1 LPEIANVNDEPV
13 ITAEELKKLSRRG
26 MAAFAARCARRVQPL
41 FDVQERVKA
50 VRKAI
55 EVAENFAKGG
65 VGNPDE
71 AYAAAK
77 ATEGSKG
84 HPESREVTSPGSSR
98 SISASGPSET
108 AEAAREAA
116 GYAARTGSFY
126 DLGAP
131 TYAAAAAAAAA
142 KAAAAVGDGRA
153 ATAAKFDHEK
163 LLKLHHVAFPEIG
176 DPIDPSESGP
186 LGPLW
191 PDGKPKWFV
200 ILRKRPIPKPRRSSD
215 PGFLVRAVSQPDTP
229 DYVVVELSKD
239 RPLGVGPKA
248 FAAPLPGTESD
259 AASLNKI
266 LASFDVVTV
275 RPHFPAV
282 ETPSRARPSTG
293 LPVMGLQEGVVPE
306 AFADAFKNF
315 VQVIPKDSADSQKLA
330 TRLKKTNAVRD
341 AYVAPRPV
349 PAVVTPLAA
358 APEGKAPGS
367 RNFEPSQGYLHS
379 PPNGI
384 GAMAAWTV
392 PGGDG
397 KGVRIC
403 DIEGAWNLKHED
415 LPKGIRL
422 LGGTMIPNLGWRNH
436 GTAVLG
442 EMVSLPGVVGTV
454 GIAHGATAVVHS
466 AVINGVFNTAGAI
479 SAAAAEL
486 SAGDVILIELQGTGP
501 NGKYV
506 AMQYWRAE
514 FLAIQAAVA
523 KGIVVVEA
531 AGNGDEDFDAPVFQG
546 TGLQTDS
553 GAIVVGAGV
562 PPTNY
567 FDYFGFG
574 AGKPGYSEIGTPR
587 SRIWFSNYG
596 KIVNVQGWGWH
607 VTTLGYGDLQGSA
620 RENVWY
626 TLRFSGTSSASPIVA
641 AAAACIQGRATVLKR
656 SPLTPS
662 DLRDVL
668 IKSGTPQE
676 PGPGVPLS
684 QHIGPLPHLSRAFAQ
699 MRKHTT
705 ETRGRLS

>member
-1 LPEIANVNDEPV
+1 MSIPNEEDLKRLPLRAIV
-13 ITAEELKKLSRRG
+13 
-26 MAAFAARCARRVQPL
+26 AFAARCARRVRPL
-41 FDVQERVKA
+41 YRIPDSSPDREVHERSIDHAIEITESVARGVDLTREAEVDQDITRPAINPSDENLASEA
-50 VRKAI
+50 VRAAA
-55 EVAENFAKGG
+55 AEIQLAG
-65 VGNPDE
+65 E
-71 AYAAAK
+71 AAAK
-77 ATEGSKG
+77 AMHAAIGATAIA
-84 HPESREVTSPGSSR
+84 RSPDVSTLF
-98 SISASGPSET
+98 IAD
-108 AEAAREAA
+108 AVA
-116 GYAARTGSFY
+116 GN
-126 DLGAP
+126 
-131 TYAAAAAAAAA
+131 AAAAA
-142 KAAAAVGDGRA
+142 KFASKVVAGVSHNAQQDYESRA
-153 ATAAKFDHEK
+153 TSDYEI
-163 LLKLHHVAFPEIG
+163 LLERRLGEFPNLG
-176 DPIDPSESGP
+176 QPINPSESGP

-191 PDGKPKWFV
+191 PDREPKWFRTV
-200 ILRKRPIPKPRRSSD
+200 AIRSVRSMAKRRTSSD
-215 PGFLVRAVSQPDTP
+215 PGFLVQAMSQPDTP

-259 AASLNKI
+259 AASLNEI
-266 LASFDVVTV
+266 LASFGVVTV

-282 ETPSRARPSTG
+282 ETPARARPSTA
-293 LPVMGLQEGVVPE
+293 LPVMGLEEGVVPE

-315 VQVIPKDSADSQKLA
+315 VQVILPKDSPNSQKLA

-384 GAMAAWTV
+384 GAMAVWPV

-397 KGVRIC
+397 KGVKIC

-422 LGGTMIPNLGWRNH
+422 LGGKMIPNLGWRNH

-479 SAAAAEL
+479 SAAAAKL

-531 AGNGDEDFDAPVFQG
+531 AGNGDEDYNAPVFQG

-607 VTTLGYGDLQGSA
+607 VTTLGYGDLQGRA

-641 AAAACIQGRATVLKR
+641 AAAACIQGRATVLKG

-684 QHIGPLPHLSRAFAQ
+684 QHIGPLPDLSRAFAR
-699 MRKHTT
+699 M
-705 ETRGRLS
+705 